1 MLLLAAVVEPRSL
14 LIVLSL
20 GLDAGSGVT
29 DSLVPDL
36 TILLR
41 PPRSDVAALA
51 LSASRAAFCS
61 SSGEL
66 SGESGELS
74 GEQAVTFL
82 NEWLGLGRDGLL

>member
-66 SGESGELS
+66 SGE
-74 GEQAVTFL
+74 QAVTFL